1 MRDLAG
7 PRVTLATATIL
18 LCTTL
23 LWVGCATQA
32 VWRKWSVREEISSIG
47 LEVQTSTPRQVEIG
61 WRARIAA
68 QPDLAGRVT
77 IDPEL
82 EDCHIVEVLV
92 ARRTEEPARI
102 GPREKHFAVDA
113 LTTSLPVEA
122 IWAAVGDR
130 TCTLLLVFRKVAEP
144 NTLAVTAS
152 WQSRADVSVESIGA
166 PRQAAWLT
174 LLPVSVLADTASA
187 ITIVPIVIC
196 LSMGDDCGRLLTGVA
211 SDAH

>member
-144 NTLAVTAS
+144 NTLAV
-152 WQSRADVSVESIGA
+152 ESIGA